1 MIKRLI
7 ERSRMRKRG
16 TNLKILTTKWD
27 YSKQTESWITNIK
40 SKRWITKRREL
51 EDNLKGA
58 IEN

>member
-1 MIKRLI
+1 
-7 ERSRMRKRG
+7 MRKRG
-16 TNLKILTTKWD
+16 TNLKILTVKWD